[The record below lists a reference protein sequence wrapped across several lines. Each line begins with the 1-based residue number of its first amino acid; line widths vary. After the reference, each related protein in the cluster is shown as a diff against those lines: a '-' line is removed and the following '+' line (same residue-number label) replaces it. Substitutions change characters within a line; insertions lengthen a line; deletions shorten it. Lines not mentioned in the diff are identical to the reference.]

1 MLAVIAAIL
10 LAVAWFIH
18 GSGAGHVPVWFNAEG
33 LVILAWVL
41 LALHLAWPVYP
52 WRRQ

>member
-10 LAVAWFIH
+10 AAIAWFIH
-18 GSGAGHVPVWFNAEG
+18 GAGASHVPVWFNATG
-33 LVILAWVL
+33 LVILAVVF